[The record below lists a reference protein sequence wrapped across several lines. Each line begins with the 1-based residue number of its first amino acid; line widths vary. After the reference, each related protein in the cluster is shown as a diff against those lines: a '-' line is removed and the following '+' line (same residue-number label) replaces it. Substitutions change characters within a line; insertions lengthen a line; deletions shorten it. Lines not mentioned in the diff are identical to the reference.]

1 MPLVI
6 NTNIQSLN
14 AQRNLNKT
22 LMPLQTAMQ
31 RLSSGLRINSA
42 KDDAAGLAVA
52 VRMNSQIKGLTQA
65 YRNANDAVS
74 LVQTAEGAIDEM
86 TNALQ
91 RIRELAVQSANASN
105 TALDRSATDKEVQQ
119 LIQEVDRI
127 ATQTQ
132 FNNQTLLD
140 GTLGTK
146 AFQIGANAGQTINV
160 SLNQGLKSTQI
171 GQIATDTGVAVSTT
185 NIVDDSVYVN
195 STEVALSVAGSE
207 AGQLADSAY
216 AKAMAINSSGISGVT
231 ATTNAT
237 TNTNTNAFG
246 VTLDDVADHYKLE
259 INGVNVYE
267 HTGAVTVTQSELV
280 DTINVYA
287 SQTGVTAEV
296 TGGSIKLTAADGR
309 NIDIVSTEL
318 TAGSVANSYAYAASA
333 AGTIIKGRGT
343 LTLSSSTNIDINDAG
358 NRLGFGAGTSTITV
372 DTTQNLSAVQVTDV
386 DKSND
391 AINRVDS
398 ALNVIS
404 NMRADLGAILNRF
417 TSTMSNLSNVL
428 ENITAAHSRI
438 MDADFASETANITK
452 AQILQQAGI
461 SVLAQANS
469 LPQNVLTLLRQ

>member
-146 AFQIGANAGQTINV
+146 AFQIGANAGQTISV
-160 SLNQGLKSTQI
+160 SLTQGLKSTQI

-185 NIVDDSVYVN
+185 NIVDNSVYVN

-246 VTLDDVADHYKLE
+246 VTLDDAADHYKLE

-309 NIDIVSTEL
+309 NIDIVSTEV
-318 TAGSVANSYAYAASA
+318 ASGGAANSYAYAA
-333 AGTIIKGRGT
+333 GTIKERGT

>member
-185 NIVDDSVYVN
+185 NIVDNSVYVN

-246 VTLDDVADHYKLE
+246 VTLDDAADHYKLE

-309 NIDIVSTEL
+309 NIDIVSTEV
-318 TAGSVANSYAYAASA
+318 ASGGAANSYAYAA
-333 AGTIIKGRGT
+333 GTINGRGT

>member
-14 AQRNLNKT
+14 AQRNLSKT
-22 LMPLQTAMQ
+22 LTPLQTAMQ

-42 KDDAAGLAVA
+42 KDDAAGLAIA
-52 VRMNSQIKGLTQA
+52 VRMDAQMKGLNQA
-65 YRNANDAVS
+65 VRNANDAVS
-74 LVQTAEGAIDEM
+74 LVQTAEGATDEI

-105 TALDRSATDKEVQQ
+105 TALDRTATDKEVQQ

-146 AFQIGANAGQTINV
+146 AFQVGANAGQTINV
-160 SLNQGLKSTQI
+160 SLTQGLKSTQI
-171 GQIATDTGVAVSTT
+171 GQIATQTGAAVSTT
-185 NIVDDSVYVN
+185 NIVDNSVYVN
-195 STEVALSVAGSE
+195 GQEVALSVAGSA

-231 ATTNAT
+231 ATANAT
-237 TNTNTNAFG
+237 TNTNANANG
-246 VTLDDVADHYKLE
+246 VTLDDAADHYKLE

-267 HTGAVTVTQSELV
+267 HTGAVTVTQSQLV

-296 TGGSIKLTAADGR
+296 TGGFIKLTAADGR
-309 NIDIVSTEL
+309 NIDIVSTEVA
-318 TAGSVANSYAYAASA
+318 AGGVANSYAYAA
-333 AGTIIKGRGT
+333 GTINARGT
-343 LTLSSSTNIDINDAG
+343 LTLSSSSNIDIDDAG

-372 DTTQNLSAVQVTDV
+372 DTTKNLSVVKVTDV
-386 DKSND
+386 DKAND
-391 AINRVDS
+391 AINRIDS

-404 NMRADLGAILNRF
+404 NMRADLGAIMNRF
-417 TSTMSNLSNVL
+417 QSTTSNLQNVL

>member
-146 AFQIGANAGQTINV
+146 AFQIGANAGQTISV
-160 SLNQGLKSTQI
+160 SLTQGLKSTQI

-185 NIVDDSVYVN
+185 NIVDNSVYVN

-246 VTLDDVADHYKLE
+246 VTLDDAADHYKLE

-296 TGGSIKLTAADGR
+296 TGGFIKLTAADGR
-309 NIDIVSTEL
+309 NIDIVSTEV
-318 TAGSVANSYAYAASA
+318 ASGGAANSYAYAA
-333 AGTIIKGRGT
+333 GTINGRGT

>member
-246 VTLDDVADHYKLE
+246 VTLDDAADHYKLE

-309 NIDIVSTEL
+309 NIDIVSTEV
-318 TAGSVANSYAYAASA
+318 ASGGAANSYAYAA
-333 AGTIIKGRGT
+333 GTINGRGT

>member
-52 VRMNSQIKGLTQA
+52 VRMNSQIKGLSQA
-65 YRNANDAVS
+65 VRNANDAVS
-74 LVQTAEGAIDEM
+74 LVQTGEGAIDEM

-127 ATQTQ
+127 AAQTQ

-140 GTLGTK
+140 GTLGSK
-146 AFQIGANAGQTINV
+146 AFQIGANAGQTISV
-160 SLNQGLKSTQI
+160 SMAQGLKSTQI
-171 GQIATDTGVAVSTT
+171 GQIATQTGTAVSIT
-185 NIVDDSVYVN
+185 NIVDN
-195 STEVALSVAGSE
+195 STYINGQEVTLSVAGAA

-216 AKAMAINSSGISGVT
+216 TKAMAINSSGISGVT
-231 ATTNAT
+231 ATANAT
-237 TNTNTNAFG
+237 TNTNTNANG
-246 VTLDDVADHYKLE
+246 VTLNDAADHYKLG

-267 HTGAVTVTQSELV
+267 HTGVVTVTQSALV

-309 NIDIVSTEL
+309 NIDIVSTE
-318 TAGSVANSYAYAASA
+318 VASGGGVNTYAYAA
-333 AGTIIKGRGT
+333 GTINARGT
-343 LTLSSSTNIDINDAG
+343 LTLSSSTNIDIGDTG

-372 DTTQNLSAVQVTDV
+372 DTTKNLSGVKVTDV

-438 MDADFASETANITK
+438 MDADFAAETANITK

>member
-52 VRMNSQIKGLTQA
+52 VRMNSQIKGLSQA
-65 YRNANDAVS
+65 VRNANDAVS
-74 LVQTAEGAIDEM
+74 LVQTGEGAIDEM

-127 ATQTQ
+127 AAQTQ

-140 GTLGTK
+140 GTLGSK
-146 AFQIGANAGQTINV
+146 AFQIGANAGQTISV
-160 SLNQGLKSTQI
+160 SMAQGLKSTQI
-171 GQIATDTGVAVSTT
+171 GQIATQTGVAVSIA
-185 NIVDDSVYVN
+185 NIVDN
-195 STEVALSVAGSE
+195 STYINGQEVTLSVAGAA

-216 AKAMAINSSGISGVT
+216 TKAMAINSSGISGVT
-231 ATTNAT
+231 ATANAT
-237 TNTNTNAFG
+237 TNTNTNANG
-246 VTLDDVADHYKLE
+246 VTLNDAADHYKLG

-267 HTGAVTVTQSELV
+267 HTGVVTVTQSALV

-296 TGGSIKLTAADGR
+296 TGGFIKLTAADGR
-309 NIDIVSTEL
+309 NIDIVSEVT
-318 TAGSVANSYAYAASA
+318 GGGGANAYAYAA
-333 AGTIIKGRGT
+333 GTINARGT
-343 LTLSSSTNIDINDAG
+343 LTLSSSTNIDIGDTG

-372 DTTQNLSAVQVTDV
+372 DTTKNLSGVKVTDV

-438 MDADFASETANITK
+438 MDADFAAETANITK

>member
-246 VTLDDVADHYKLE
+246 VTLDDAADHYKLE

-309 NIDIVSTEL
+309 NIDIVSTEV
-318 TAGSVANSYAYAASA
+318 ASGGAANSYAYAV
-333 AGTIIKGRGT
+333 GTINGRGT

>member
-52 VRMNSQIKGLTQA
+52 VRMNSQIKGLSQA
-65 YRNANDAVS
+65 VRNANDAVS
-74 LVQTAEGAIDEM
+74 LVQTGEGAIDEM

-127 ATQTQ
+127 AAQTQ

-140 GTLGTK
+140 GTLGSK
-146 AFQIGANAGQTINV
+146 AFQIGANAGQTISV
-160 SLNQGLKSTQI
+160 SMAQGLKSTQI
-171 GQIATDTGVAVSTT
+171 GQIATQTGAAVSTA
-185 NIVDDSVYVN
+185 NIVDN
-195 STEVALSVAGSE
+195 STYINGQEVTLSVAGAA

-216 AKAMAINSSGISGVT
+216 TKAMAINSSGISGVT
-231 ATTNAT
+231 ATANAT
-237 TNTNTNAFG
+237 TNTNANANG
-246 VTLDDVADHYKLE
+246 VTLNDATDHYKLG

-267 HTGAVTVTQSELV
+267 HTGAVTVTQSALV

-309 NIDIVSTEL
+309 NIDIVSTEV
-318 TAGSVANSYAYAASA
+318 AGGGAANTYAYAA
-333 AGTIIKGRGT
+333 GTINARGT
-343 LTLSSSTNIDINDAG
+343 LTLSSSTNIDIGDAD

-372 DTTQNLSAVQVTDV
+372 DTTKNLSGVKVTDV

-438 MDADFASETANITK
+438 MDADFAAETANITK

>member
-52 VRMNSQIKGLTQA
+52 VRMNSQIKGLSQA
-65 YRNANDAVS
+65 VRNANDAVS
-74 LVQTAEGAIDEM
+74 LVQTGEGAIDEM

-127 ATQTQ
+127 AAQTQ

-140 GTLGTK
+140 GTLGSK
-146 AFQIGANAGQTINV
+146 AFQIGANAGQTISV
-160 SLNQGLKSTQI
+160 SMAQGLKSTQI
-171 GQIATDTGVAVSTT
+171 GQIATQTGAPVSIT
-185 NIVDDSVYVN
+185 NIVDN
-195 STEVALSVAGSE
+195 STYINGQEVTLSVAGAA

-216 AKAMAINSSGISGVT
+216 TKAMAINSSGISGVT
-231 ATTNAT
+231 ATANAT
-237 TNTNTNAFG
+237 TNTNANANG
-246 VTLDDVADHYKLE
+246 VTLDDAADHYKLK

-267 HTGAVTVTQSELV
+267 HTGVVTVTQSALV

-309 NIDIVSTEL
+309 NIDIVSTE
-318 TAGSVANSYAYAASA
+318 VASGGGANAYAYAA
-333 AGTIIKGRGT
+333 GTINARGT
-343 LTLSSSTNIDINDAG
+343 LTLSSSTNIDIGDAD

-372 DTTQNLSAVQVTDV
+372 DTTKNLSGVKVTDV

-438 MDADFASETANITK
+438 MDADFAAETANITK

>member
-14 AQRNLNKT
+14 AQRNLSKT
-22 LMPLQTAMQ
+22 LMQLQTAMQ
-31 RLSSGLRINSA
+31 RLSSGMRINSA
-42 KDDAAGLAVA
+42 KDDAAGLAIA
-52 VRMNSQIKGLTQA
+52 VRMNSQIKGLSQA
-65 YRNANDAVS
+65 VRNANDAVS
-74 LVQTAEGAIDEM
+74 LVQTGEGAIDEM

-127 ATQTQ
+127 AAQTQ

-140 GTLGTK
+140 GTLGSK
-146 AFQIGANAGQTINV
+146 AFQIGANAGQTISV
-160 SLNQGLKSTQI
+160 SMAQGLKSTQI
-171 GQIATDTGVAVSTT
+171 GQIATQTGVAVSTA
-185 NIVDDSVYVN
+185 NIVDN
-195 STEVALSVAGSE
+195 STYINGQEVTLSVAGAA

-216 AKAMAINSSGISGVT
+216 TKAMAINSSGISGVT
-231 ATTNAT
+231 ATANAT
-237 TNTNTNAFG
+237 TNTNTNANG
-246 VTLDDVADHYKLE
+246 VTLDDAADHYKLK

-267 HTGAVTVTQSELV
+267 HTGVVTVTQSALV

-309 NIDIVSTEL
+309 NIDIVSTEV
-318 TAGSVANSYAYAASA
+318 AGGGAANAYAYAA
-333 AGTIIKGRGT
+333 GTINARGT
-343 LTLSSSTNIDINDAG
+343 LTLSSSTNIDIGDAD
-358 NRLGFGAGTSTITV
+358 NRLGFGAGTPTITV
-372 DTTQNLSAVQVTDV
+372 DTTKNLSGVKVTDV

-438 MDADFASETANITK
+438 MDADFAAETANITK

>member
-309 NIDIVSTEL
+309 NIDIVSTEV
-318 TAGSVANSYAYAASA
+318 ASGGAANSYAYAA
-333 AGTIIKGRGT
+333 GTINGRGT